1 MRRGCERVGCA
12 ARPQHRHGRQ
22 HLERDGLGKPARA
35 VELARVVEHRVGR
48 PEQRETRLSW
58 GLALGDFEQRL
69 RKIRVP
75 HHEGSVLEIRPG
87 ARPPAHPACY
97 RSRMPRL
104 LLVDGHSNLYRAFY
118 AIRAGLTAPDGTPT
132 NAAYGFLRMQHKLL
146 RELDP
151 THVGVAFDVGKE
163 TFRTRLDERYKAH
176 RPPMPEELAVQIPLT
191 QEALGLLGVAVL
203 AEPDVEADDV
213 IGTFAVRA
221 AAAGFEVVIASTDKD
236 LMQLVRDPSIAMWH
250 TRLERL
256 LNEKG
261 VEEVFG
267 VPPARVGEVLSLMG
281 DSSDNIPGCPGIGE
295 KGARELIAAWGS
307 IDEIYAHLDEVT
319 PPRARKALT
328 EHRHEVELSREL
340 VHIRTDLK
348 IHAKLEALARGRVNA
363 GALAEFY
370 RRVGFT
376 SLLAEIES
384 EGRAPPPPAS
394 REVAP
399 EAVSSLL
406 GRPGV
411 AIAIAGDRLAVATGK
426 EVVAVAAPVTELAR
440 IVAPHLENLWCH
452 DAKALL
458 AVIRDAGEEPH
469 GVPRDAMLAGYLLAP
484 GEGTDLAGLCSRFGV
499 APPASDA
506 PEERA
511 RAVAAL
517 APVLATRLKKDDL
530 EEVFT
535 TLELPLVP
543 VLEAMERHG
552 IRIDLPVL
560 EELSRQLAA
569 SLAELEREIHSE
581 AGGPFNINSPQQLSE
596 VLFERRGLPVLRR
609 TAKTRAP
616 STDADVLFEL
626 AAKGHRLPALLL
638 EYREQAKLKSTYV
651 DALPKQVGRDGR
663 IHTRFNQA
671 VAATGRLSSSDP
683 SLQNIPVRTEMGREV
698 RRAFV
703 ADPGH
708 VLLAADYSQIEL
720 RVLAHLSQ
728 DPTLAEAFER
738 GEDIH
743 RATAALVFGVAPEL
757 VGPEQRRA
765 AKTINFG
772 LIYGMGSY
780 ALAREL
786 GVSNAEAAKFIDAYF
801 ARLPNVREYLEAT
814 KEQARVTGKVTT
826 LFGRVRW
833 ISGLDAANSQVRG
846 NAERQ
851 AINAPVQ
858 GTAADL
864 MKLAMIR
871 LHRELETGGVPAR
884 LLLQVHDELVLE
896 VAGKAVQEVATLATS
911 VMEGVAHLR
920 VPLKVEIGTG
930 KSWAAAKG

>member
-1 MRRGCERVGCA
+1 
-12 ARPQHRHGRQ
+12 
-22 HLERDGLGKPARA
+22 
-35 VELARVVEHRVGR
+35 
-48 PEQRETRLSW
+48 
-58 GLALGDFEQRL
+58 
-69 RKIRVP
+69 
-75 HHEGSVLEIRPG
+75 
-87 ARPPAHPACY
+87 
-97 RSRMPRL
+97 MPRL

-118 AIRAGLTAPDGTPT
+118 AIRAGLSAPDGTPT

-176 RPPMPEELAVQIPLT
+176 RPPMPDDLAVQIPLT
-191 QEALGLLGVAVL
+191 QEALALLGVAVL

-213 IGTFAVRA
+213 IGTLAVRA
-221 AAAGFEVVIASTDKD
+221 AAAGFEVIIASTDKD
-236 LMQLVRDPSIAMWH
+236 LMQLVRDPAIAMWH
-250 TRLERL
+250 TRLERRL
-256 LNEKG
+256 DEKG

-267 VPPARVGEVLSLMG
+267 VPPRKVGEVLSLMG

-295 KGARELIAAWGS
+295 KGARELIAAWGNV
-307 IDEIYAHLDEVT
+307 EAIYAHLDEVT
-319 PPRARKALT
+319 PPRARKALS
-328 EHRHEVELSREL
+328 EHRDEVELSHEL
-340 VHIRTDLK
+340 VRIRTDLDIK
-348 IHAKLEALARGRVNA
+348 ATLEGMARGEADSER
-363 GALAEFY
+363 LAEFY
-370 RRVGFT
+370 RRVGFA
-376 SLLAEIES
+376 SLLAEISPEV
-384 EGRAPPPPAS
+384 EAAPPAAVRQLS
-394 REVAP
+394 P
-399 EAVSSLL
+399 EAAAALL
-406 GRPGV
+406 EHPGAAV
-411 AIAIAGDRLAVATGK
+411 ALAGDRLGIATAD
-426 EVVAVAAPVTELAR
+426 EVAAVTAPAAELAR
-440 IVAPHLENLWCH
+440 FLAPRLEKVWCH

-458 AVIRDAGEEPH
+458 AAVRDAGGAPT
-469 GVPRDAMLAGYLLAP
+469 GVPRDAMLAAYLLSP
-484 GEGTDLAGLCSRFGV
+484 GEGTELAGLCRRFGV
-499 APPASDA
+499 EPPAGDA
-506 PEERA
+506 PEASA
-511 RAVAAL
+511 RALAAL
-517 APVLATRLKKDDL
+517 APILATRLAKGDL

-552 IRIDLPVL
+552 IRLDLGAL
-560 EELSRQLAA
+560 QELSGRLAT
-569 SLAELEREIHSE
+569 SLAELEREIHAE
-581 AGGPFNINSPQQLSE
+581 AGGPFNINSPQQLAE

-616 STDADVLFEL
+616 STDADVLAEL

-651 DALPKQVGRDGR
+651 DALPKQVAADGR
-663 IHTRFNQA
+663 VHSRFNQA

-683 SLQNIPVRTEMGREV
+683 NLQNIPVRTEMGREV

-703 ADPGH
+703 ADPGQ

-728 DPTLAEAFER
+728 DPALEQAFAR

-772 LIYGMGSY
+772 LIYGMGAY

-786 GVSNAEAAKFIDAYF
+786 GVSNAEAGKFIDAYF
-801 ARLPNVREYLEAT
+801 SRLPRVREWLDAT
-814 KEQARVTGKVTT
+814 KEQARATGKVTT

-833 ISGLDAANSQVRG
+833 IAGLDAANSQVRG

-871 LHRELETGGVPAR
+871 LHRELETGGLPAR

-896 VAGKAVQEVATLATS
+896 VADGTVAEAAALARS

-920 VPLKVEIGTG
+920 VPLKVDIGSG

>member
-1 MRRGCERVGCA
+1 
-12 ARPQHRHGRQ
+12 
-22 HLERDGLGKPARA
+22 
-35 VELARVVEHRVGR
+35 
-48 PEQRETRLSW
+48 
-58 GLALGDFEQRL
+58 
-69 RKIRVP
+69 
-75 HHEGSVLEIRPG
+75 
-87 ARPPAHPACY
+87 
-97 RSRMPRL
+97 MPRL

-118 AIRAGLTAPDGTPT
+118 AIRAGLSAPDGTPT
-132 NAAYGFLRMQHKLL
+132 NATYGFLRMQHKLL

-151 THVGVAFDVGKE
+151 THVGVAFDVGEE

-176 RPPMPEELAVQIPLT
+176 RPPMPEELRVQIPLT

-236 LMQLVRDPSIAMWH
+236 LMQLVRDPAIVMWH

-256 LNEKG
+256 LDEKG
-261 VEEVFG
+261 VEGVFG
-267 VPPARVGEVLSLMG
+267 VPPGKVGEVLSLMG

-307 IDEIYAHLDEVT
+307 IDEIYAHLNEVT
-319 PPRARKALT
+319 PPRARKALA
-328 EHRHEVELSREL
+328 EHRDEVELSREL
-340 VHIRTDLK
+340 VRIRTDLK
-348 IHAKLEALARGRVNA
+348 VSAEIDTLARAPIRTA
-363 GALAEFY
+363 ELADFY

-376 SLLAEIES
+376 SLLAEIQPEAA
-384 EGRAPPPPAS
+384 APPAAAVREGGLEAVPSLLKRPGAAIAAAGNRLAIAVKEDVVAISAPPA
-394 REVAP
+394 
-399 EAVSSLL
+399 
-406 GRPGV
+406 
-411 AIAIAGDRLAVATGK
+411 
-426 EVVAVAAPVTELAR
+426 ELAR
-440 IVAPHLENLWCH
+440 ALSPHLEHAWCH
-452 DAKALL
+452 DAKPLL
-458 AVIRDAGEEPH
+458 AWMRDAGETPG
-469 GVPRDAMLAGYLLAP
+469 GVPRDTMLAGYLLAP
-484 GEGTDLAGLCSRFGV
+484 GESSELPALCRRLRVV
-499 APPASDA
+499 APANDT
-506 PEERA
+506 PEEHA
-511 RAVAAL
+511 RAVAGL
-517 APVLATRLKKDDL
+517 APLLAVHLKKDGL

-552 IRIDLPVL
+552 IRLDLAVL
-560 EELSRQLAA
+560 DELSRRLTI
-569 SLAELEREIHSE
+569 SLAELERDIHAE
-581 AGGPFNINSPQQLSE
+581 AGGPFNINSPQQLAE

-616 STDADVLFEL
+616 STDADVLGEL
-626 AAKGHRLPALLL
+626 AARGHRLPALLL

-651 DALPKQVGRDGR
+651 DALPKEVAADGR
-663 IHTRFNQA
+663 VHTRFNQA

-683 SLQNIPVRTEMGREV
+683 NLQNIPVRTEMGREV

-703 ADPGH
+703 ADPGQ

-728 DPTLAEAFER
+728 DPALEEAFAR
-738 GEDIH
+738 GDDIH

-772 LIYGMGSY
+772 LIYGMGAY

-786 GVSNAEAAKFIDAYF
+786 GVSNAEAAKFIEAYF
-801 ARLPNVREYLEAT
+801 ARLPKVREYLETT

-833 ISGLDAANSQVRG
+833 ISGLDAASSQVRG

-871 LHRELETGGVPAR
+871 LHREIEAGGLPAR
-884 LLLQVHDELVLE
+884 LLLQVHDELILE
-896 VAGKAVQEVATLATS
+896 VAKEAVTAVSALVTRA
-911 VMEGVAHLR
+911 MEGVAVLR

-930 KSWAAAKG
+930 TSWAAAKG